1 MYLQLDDRKLSLEK
15 INEEEEE
22 EHERELSNF
31 LVLDY
36 LFKLPLNFW
45 FLSRSQTLFSVE
57 EEMTSRYI
65 SS

>member
-57 EEMTSRYI
+57 EEITSRYI

>member
-36 LFKLPLNFW
+36 L
-45 FLSRSQTLFSVE
+45 
-57 EEMTSRYI
+57 
-65 SS
+65 